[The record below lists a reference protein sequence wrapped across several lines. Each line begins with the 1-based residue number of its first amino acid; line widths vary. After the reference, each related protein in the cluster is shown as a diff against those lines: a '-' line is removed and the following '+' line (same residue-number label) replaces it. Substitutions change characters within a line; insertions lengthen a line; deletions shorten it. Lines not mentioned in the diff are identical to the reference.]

1 LGKTETIKKRAIWVY
16 VPTLE
21 QREQWDKIAK
31 NNRMPLSKWIVQ
43 TIENSILELED
54 ESKSRKDI
62 EEENKNLLKEI
73 YELQSRLR
81 QITIIRDN
89 LEREI
94 RRYRAEPFLD
104 TGFEGVRHFD
114 KELISILKNAKAVDG
129 KNKFVDN
136 DEILSRLGVDF
147 SETES
152 VKAISNQLS
161 RLEGYGLVV
170 SGTKGWR
177 WKED

>member
-1 LGKTETIKKRAIWVY
+1 MGKTETIKKRAIWVY
-16 VPTLE
+16 APTLE